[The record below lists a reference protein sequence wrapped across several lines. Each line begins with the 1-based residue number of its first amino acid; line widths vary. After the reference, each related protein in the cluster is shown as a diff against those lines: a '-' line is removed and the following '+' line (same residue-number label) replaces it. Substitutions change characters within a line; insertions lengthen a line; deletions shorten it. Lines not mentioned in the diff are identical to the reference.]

1 MLVKI
6 LEDYYLNPDHVSV
19 VCIRG
24 GVVSVIMKNKTEVT
38 FTPKEDTML
47 PKVIEDIAAKINKRK

>member
-19 VCIRG
+19 VCVRG
-24 GVVSVIMKNKTEVT
+24 GVVSVIMENKTEVT
-38 FTPKEDTML
+38 FTPKEDATL
-47 PKVIEDIAAKINKRK
+47 PEVIENIAAKINRRK